1 MLEIRD
7 IHIDNIG
14 SGCVTD
20 NSAPEVSFSLR
31 SDIPGTFLR
40 NAVIQ
45 LGDRV
50 FPCGK
55 EQTGIVLDG
64 LDLKPFTSYAFFIR
78 AEDNHGNRASETSA
92 FQTGRRDLPW
102 EAKWI
107 TGKSCRVGKKG
118 SPVPMTFRKKFLIQ
132 KPMKRAL
139 ITSTAIGIYELELN
153 GEKVGDAYFAPGFPA
168 TKRICNI
175 NITMSQ
181 HSSRRTIP

>member
-7 IHIDNIG
+7 IRVEDLS

-20 NSAPEVSFSLR
+20 NAAPEVSFSLR

-64 LDLKPFTSYAFFIR
+64 LNLKPFTSYAYSIH

-92 FQTGRRDLPW
+92 FQTGRRGLPW

-107 TGKSCRVGKKG
+107 TDKSCRIGKKE
-118 SPVPMTFRKKFLIQ
+118 SPVPM
-132 KPMKRAL
+132 
-139 ITSTAIGIYELELN
+139 
-153 GEKVGDAYFAPGFPA
+153 
-168 TKRICNI
+168 
-175 NITMSQ
+175 
-181 HSSRRTIP
+181 